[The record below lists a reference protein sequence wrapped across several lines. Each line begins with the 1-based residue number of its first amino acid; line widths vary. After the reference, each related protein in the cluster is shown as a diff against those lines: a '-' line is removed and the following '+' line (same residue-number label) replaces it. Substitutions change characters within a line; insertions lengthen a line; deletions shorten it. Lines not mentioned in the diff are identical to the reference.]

1 MLLKEFLENEV
12 CVFQDDG
19 LYKFTSDAIIL
30 SKFATVKNG
39 EVVADFCAGS
49 GIVGLNLY
57 ATNKEKIKS
66 LAFFE
71 IQTEFCDLIEKSIK
85 ENGLEENF
93 SVYNVK
99 VQDIGKEHYGKYS
112 LIVCNPPYFKT
123 GSGFTKD
130 NPKLQMAREEV
141 FLPLEDLIC
150 KISKCLKYGGRVCM
164 VHLVDRLIDVVYLMR
179 KYNIE
184 PKKLQLF
191 SAENKEPY
199 LFTIEATLGGKSGL
213 KILEQG
219 KN

>member
-1 MLLKEFLENEV
+1 MLLREFLENEV

-30 SKFATVKNG
+30 SKFATVKKG
-39 EVVADFCAGS
+39 DIVADFCAGS

-71 IQTEFCDLIEKSIK
+71 MQTEFCDLIEKSIK

-123 GSGFTKD
+123 GSGFAKD
-130 NPKLQMAREEV
+130 NSKLQMAREEV

-164 VHLVDRLIDVVYLMR
+164 VHLADRLIDVVYLMR
-179 KYNIE
+179 KYNLE

-213 KILEQG
+213 KILKQG